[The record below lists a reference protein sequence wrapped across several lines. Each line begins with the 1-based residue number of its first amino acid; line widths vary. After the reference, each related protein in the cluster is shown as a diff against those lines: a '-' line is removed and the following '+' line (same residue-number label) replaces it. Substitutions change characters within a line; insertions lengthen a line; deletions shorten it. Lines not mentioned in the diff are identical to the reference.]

1 MKNRHFDRQEL
12 AKWMKLTLVKG
23 VGPKR
28 IQQLFSH
35 FETIDELFSA
45 QAEKLLRTGVM
56 TSDMIKSLEQL
67 KGASD
72 EKFAETIDFCYSN
85 KIGIV
90 TLVESSYPKRLL
102 EVGAPPCTLFFWGD
116 TSLLDAPKTF
126 AIVGA
131 REANDAAKT
140 FAYDSAKTLS
150 EAGFV
155 IVSGGAKGIDTKA
168 HEGALDA
175 KGKTIAVMGTGVSN
189 FYPEE
194 NSALFETI
202 KEKGLLVSEH
212 LPNFHG
218 DRISFLQ
225 RNRITSGLSD
235 GLLFCSS
242 ESLSSG
248 TATQV
253 RIAHTQKKPI
263 FCPAI
268 DMGIVPNIGVQDSIV
283 EYEAKQVHNAEEI
296 ISALGKAKMVQ
307 HSSLQNY

>member
-1 MKNRHFDRQEL
+1 
-12 AKWMKLTLVKG
+12 MKLTLVKG

-131 REANDAAKT
+131 REN
-140 FAYDSAKTLS
+140 
-150 EAGFV
+150 
-155 IVSGGAKGIDTKA
+155 
-168 HEGALDA
+168 
-175 KGKTIAVMGTGVSN
+175 N
-189 FYPEE
+189 
-194 NSALFETI
+194 
-202 KEKGLLVSEH
+202 
-212 LPNFHG
+212 
-218 DRISFLQ
+218 
-225 RNRITSGLSD
+225 
-235 GLLFCSS
+235 
-242 ESLSSG
+242 
-248 TATQV
+248 
-253 RIAHTQKKPI
+253 
-263 FCPAI
+263 
-268 DMGIVPNIGVQDSIV
+268 
-283 EYEAKQVHNAEEI
+283 
-296 ISALGKAKMVQ
+296 
-307 HSSLQNY
+307 